1 MCVCARAPMHTCIK
15 FYIVLSPELFPV
27 STSTVKILS
36 SSNTIKISH
45 DSLLQPHPPLSYL
58 HPQLLETPILPS
70 ISNNV
75 VTSKIGIGFFHQT
88 NMGGFI

>member
-1 MCVCARAPMHTCIK
+1 MCVCVVRARIK
-15 FYIVLSPELFPV
+15 FCIVLSPELVPV

-36 SSNTIKISH
+36 SSDTIKIPH

-58 HPQLLETPILPS
+58 HPQLLETPNLPS

-75 VTSKIGIGFFHQT
+75 VTSKIGIGFFH
-88 NMGGFI
+88 